1 MNNSFSTYII
11 VIFKNWKGERVEIP
25 CSSEKEAKQEQDKLR
40 QVGLYSWVE
49 FSAYTPS
56 GIVGKIRDQMGDLYE
71 Y

>member
-1 MNNSFSTYII
+1 MNNSFSIYIT

-40 QVGLYSWVE
+40 QAGLYSWVE
-49 FSAYTPS
+49 FSSYMPS
-56 GIVGKIRDQMGDLYE
+56 GIVGQIRDQMGDSYE

>member
-1 MNNSFSTYII
+1 MNNSFSTYIT

-40 QVGLYSWVE
+40 QVGLYSWIE
-49 FSAYTPS
+49 FSAYMPS
-56 GIVGKIRDQMGDLYE
+56 GIVGQIRDQMGDSYE